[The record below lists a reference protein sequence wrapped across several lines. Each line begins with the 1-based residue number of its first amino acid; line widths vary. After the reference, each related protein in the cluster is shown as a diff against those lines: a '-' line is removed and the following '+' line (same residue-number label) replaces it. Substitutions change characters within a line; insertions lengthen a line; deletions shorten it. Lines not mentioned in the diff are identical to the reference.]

1 MTTWS
6 LRGAQRRS
14 NLADL
19 EERRSPMTTPMQ
31 PTSKTLRVNDLAL
44 YYLEWGKSEAP
55 PIVCVHGYTSSAQ
68 AFNALARHL
77 KDRYRILALD
87 VRGHGES
94 AWSPTGAYRY
104 ADQAGDLAAFV
115 RQLGLDKFV
124 LIGTSMGGIIA
135 MAYAAEHAERLSG
148 LVINDI
154 GPDAEAGT
162 QRITQMVGSRPD
174 EFATLEE
181 AMAYRRAASP
191 ILAARSAEDQH
202 ELALGVLRQR
212 ADGRWGWKMDPAYI
226 RQRVE
231 HGPPVRPP
239 LWPVLQA
246 VTCPTL
252 VVWGDDSDVLSEAQA
267 RRMADTL
274 PRGELVRV
282 PGIGHAPTLVEPVVL
297 AALDRF
303 LGALQGDAASVG

>member
-1 MTTWS
+1 M
-6 LRGAQRRS
+6 A
-14 NLADL
+14 NLTKPL
-19 EERRSPMTTPMQ
+19 
-31 PTSKTLRVNDLAL
+31 SKALRVNDLAL
-44 YYLEWGKSEAP
+44 HYLEWGEREAP
-55 PIVCVHGYTSSAQ
+55 PIVCVHGYTGSAD

-77 KDRYRILALD
+77 QARFHIFALD

-94 AWSPTGAYRY
+94 AWSPAGAYRY
-104 ADQAGDLAAFV
+104 EDQAGDLAEFT

-135 MAYAAEHAERLSG
+135 MTYAAEHGDRLLG

-174 EFATLEE
+174 KFATLEE
-181 AMAYRRAASP
+181 AMAYRRAMSP
-191 ILAARSAEDQH
+191 ILAARNAEDQH
-202 ELALGVLRQR
+202 ELALGVLRR
-212 ADGRWGWKMDPAYI
+212 GTGGKWAWKMDPAYI
-226 RQRVE
+226 HQRVE
-231 HGPPVRPP
+231 HGPPRRPP

-246 VTCPTL
+246 LACPTL
-252 VVWGDDSDVLSEAQA
+252 VVWGSDSDVLSEAQA
-267 RRMADTL
+267 GRMLDVL

-303 LGALQGDAASVG
+303 LGGLSAQH